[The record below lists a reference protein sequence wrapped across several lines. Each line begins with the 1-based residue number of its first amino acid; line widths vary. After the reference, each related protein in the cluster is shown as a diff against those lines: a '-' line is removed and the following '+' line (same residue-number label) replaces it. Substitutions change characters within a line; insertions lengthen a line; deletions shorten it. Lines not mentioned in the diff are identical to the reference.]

1 MSIELKII
9 YLLAIFAEILAIFLQ
24 ALIKRKNLPVF
35 YDTIKGGSVT
45 TFLIAMLCLN
55 VIDFLNFDKD
65 VMVAEYIVVAY
76 TGIIIFV
83 WLKWILLC
91 AKYLKAVYRG
101 SREKNGKVL
110 MLMLLYNI
118 AFILILASG
127 ILNTIRATNL
137 PFLEPGGVVPY
148 LVIGSWLML
157 AGLNVVTIW
166 KSLPIVDEKHLK
178 ERDVLTDEKLSTLGK
193 MFELTDREMT
203 MIRYLYEGKNN
214 EEVADA
220 LGLSENTIKTYNFR
234 LYKKLEVESR
244 VQAVNKIREEI
255 INL

>member
-1 MSIELKII
+1 MSIELRII

-91 AKYLKAVYRG
+91 AKYLKGVYRG
-101 SREKNGKVL
+101 SREKNEIGR
-110 MLMLLYNI
+110 
-118 AFILILASG
+118 ASC
-127 ILNTIRATNL
+127 R
-137 PFLEPGGVVPY
+137 
-148 LVIGSWLML
+148 
-157 AGLNVVTIW
+157 
-166 KSLPIVDEKHLK
+166 
-178 ERDVLTDEKLSTLGK
+178 ERV
-193 MFELTDREMT
+193 
-203 MIRYLYEGKNN
+203 
-214 EEVADA
+214 
-220 LGLSENTIKTYNFR
+220 
-234 LYKKLEVESR
+234 
-244 VQAVNKIREEI
+244 
-255 INL
+255 

>member
-1 MSIELKII
+1 MSIELRII

-91 AKYLKAVYRG
+91 AKYLKACIPR
-101 SREKNGKVL
+101 KQGK
-110 MLMLLYNI
+110 
-118 AFILILASG
+118 
-127 ILNTIRATNL
+127 
-137 PFLEPGGVVPY
+137 E
-148 LVIGSWLML
+148 
-157 AGLNVVTIW
+157 W
-166 KSLPIVDEKHLK
+166 KSFDAHAPLQYCIHPYSRIGHSQYNKGDKSAVPGAGRSGSLSGY
-178 ERDVLTDEKLSTLGK
+178 RKLAYA
-193 MFELTDREMT
+193 R
-203 MIRYLYEGKNN
+203 R
-214 EEVADA
+214 A
-220 LGLSENTIKTYNFR
+220 
-234 LYKKLEVESR
+234 
-244 VQAVNKIREEI
+244 
-255 INL
+255 